1 VKTKLEFLMI
11 GKKGKRKL
19 KLLFIT
25 FAGVVSQPNLLK
37 LTLIADV
44 ANEDYSNLMLGR
56 VMNKGTF
63 LPILEANSLKEVN
76 NSTRLFD
83 PKHSC

>member
-1 VKTKLEFLMI
+1 VKTKLEFFLL
-11 GKKGKRKL
+11 GKKGKRKF

-25 FAGVVSQPNLLK
+25 FAGVLSQPNLLK

-44 ANEDYSNLMLGR
+44 ANEDYSNLMLGL